1 MARNQ
6 GGDVVLDLA
15 EALSNKG
22 RGIVGDDGAEELSY
36 MSLAIKPLR
45 VH

>member
-1 MARNQ
+1 M
-6 GGDVVLDLA
+6 VLDLA

-22 RGIVGDDGAEELSY
+22 IGVIGDDGAEELSY